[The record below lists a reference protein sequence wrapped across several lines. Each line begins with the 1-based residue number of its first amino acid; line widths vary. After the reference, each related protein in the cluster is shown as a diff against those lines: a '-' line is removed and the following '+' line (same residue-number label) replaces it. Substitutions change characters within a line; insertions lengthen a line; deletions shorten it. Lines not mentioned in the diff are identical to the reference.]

1 MKVGESYNCFIKL
14 FGEIVN
20 EENQK
25 AVKCKIISNEMIGSK
40 EFLKVSVNK
49 EIYYIPRSKVKN
61 GKKNDFLFTYTRKD
75 LIKVNGVIHGDLLNE

>member
-1 MKVGESYNCFIKL
+1 MPQELRYIVRNESILAKNMTKL
-14 FGEIVN
+14 E
-20 EENQK
+20 
-25 AVKCKIISNEMIGSK
+25 IISNEMIGSK